1 VSWMTA
7 GRTNLQRVA
16 LIFGISGQDGAY
28 LAHLLLSKGYQVHG
42 VSRSVGVGNFD
53 RLLRIGIRDRIKLHT
68 GNLSDFR
75 SVVEV
80 IGKVCPD
87 EIYNL
92 AGQTS
97 VALSFE
103 QPVET
108 FDSVAVGT
116 INILE
121 YLRLLKHP
129 VRLFQAVSTEC
140 FGNTQAVLDENGPLR
155 PRSPY
160 AVAKAASFWANSI
173 YREAYGLHVCSG
185 ILSNHESPLRPDRFV
200 TRKIVRTAI
209 NIARGSGERLAL
221 GNVDIERDWGWAPEY
236 AEAMWRMLQHDQPDD
251 YVIATGETR
260 KLSELV
266 ASVFAQL
273 DLDWLD
279 HVDIDETL
287 YRPTELQRVE
297 LNPARARER
306 LGWAAQSKMD
316 DVVSHLI
323 ACALKESLGP
333 VPWQVDPLTDFGVVD
348 PDTRDEP
355 LLSDSALRVVV

>member
-1 VSWMTA
+1 MT
-7 GRTNLQRVA
+7 QRVA

-42 VSRSVGVGNFD
+42 VSRSVETGSFD
-53 RLLRIGIRDRIKLHT
+53 RLIRIGIRDRVKLHT
-68 GNLSDFR
+68 GNLSEFR
-75 SVVEV
+75 SVVEL
-80 IGKVCPD
+80 IGKVRPD

-103 QPVET
+103 LPVET

-121 YLRLLKHP
+121 YLRLLKYP

-140 FGNTQAVLDENGPLR
+140 FGNTQAILDEDGPFR

-185 ILSNHESPLRPDRFV
+185 ILSNHESPLRPNRFV

-209 NIARGSGERLAL
+209 NIARGSGERLVL
-221 GNVDIERDWGWAPEY
+221 GNVGIERDWGWAPEY

-251 YVIATGETR
+251 YIIATGETR
-260 KLSELV
+260 SLSDLI
-266 ASVFAQL
+266 AAVFARL
-273 DLDWLD
+273 DLDWRD
-279 HVDIDETL
+279 HVDTDETL
-287 YRPTELQRVE
+287 FRPTELQRVE
-297 LNPARARER
+297 LSPARARER
-306 LGWAAQSKMD
+306 LGWVAQSKME
-316 DVVSHLI
+316 DVVSHLV
-323 ACALKESLGP
+323 ACALDETLGP
-333 VPWQVDPLTDFGVVD
+333 VPWAPEPLPDYGAAD
-348 PDTRDEP
+348 PDTLSET
-355 LLSDSALRVVV
+355 LLHKVALRVVV

>member
-1 VSWMTA
+1 MS
-7 GRTNLQRVA
+7 QRVA

-42 VSRSVGVGNFD
+42 VSRSVETGSFD
-53 RLLRIGIRDRIKLHT
+53 RLIRIGVRDRVKLHT
-68 GNLSDFR
+68 GNLSEFR
-75 SVVEV
+75 SVVELV
-80 IGKVCPD
+80 GKVQPD

-103 QPVET
+103 LPVET

-121 YLRLLKHP
+121 YLRLLKRP

-140 FGNTQAVLDENGPLR
+140 FGNSQAALDEQGPFR

-185 ILSNHESPLRPDRFV
+185 ILSNHESPLRPNRFV
-200 TRKIVRTAI
+200 TRKIVRTAVA
-209 NIARGSGERLAL
+209 IARGSKERLVL
-221 GNVDIERDWGWAPEY
+221 GNVGIERDWGWAPEY

-260 KLSELV
+260 PLSDLV
-266 ASVFAQL
+266 AAVFARL
-273 DLDWLD
+273 DLDWRD
-279 HVDIDETL
+279 HVDTDETL
-287 YRPTELQRVE
+287 FRPTEMQRVE
-297 LNPARARER
+297 LNPSRARER
-306 LGWAAQSKMD
+306 LGWVARSRME
-316 DVVSHLI
+316 DVVAHLV
-323 ACALKESLGP
+323 ACAQEETLGP
-333 VPWQVDPLTDFGVVD
+333 VPWSAGQLPDYGAEDLESLSETMLRRASLRAVV
-348 PDTRDEP
+348 
-355 LLSDSALRVVV
+355 